1 MKPDSFFPRWYAM
14 QITLYHVTSKNALS
28 TPVTFWLHNHCAN
41 SLARSIINP
50 HFYLITFVSL
60 YESCKLLYIF
70 ENSRPTHIIQC
81 FIQHLLI
88 LSCQN
93 EILSSLKRFY
103 DETAARLFGYE
114 TFSGRAPVHMHN
126 FQNLIMCILIVF
138 IADSDPKHISLDVHL
153 FNLLSQLIL
162 QHLKFFAIIFL
173 FCRLNF
179 DDQTVDKLESGH
191 IT

>member
-1 MKPDSFFPRWYAM
+1 M
-14 QITLYHVTSKNALS
+14 QIPLNHVTSENALA
-28 TPVTFWLHNHCAN
+28 TPVAFWLKDYCAD
-41 SLARSIINP
+41 SLSCSIINP
-50 HFYLITFVSL
+50 HFYLISFVSL
-60 YESCKLLYIF
+60 NESCKLLYIF

-81 FIQHLLI
+81 FIQHLFI
-88 LSCQN
+88 LGCQN
-93 EILSSLKRFY
+93 EILTSLEGF
-103 DETAARLFGYE
+103 DGDARLFGYE
-114 TFSGRAPVHMHN
+114 TFSGWAPVDMYN

-191 IT
+191 VA